1 MVTSCR
7 PRTCACSRP
16 GSRRRAGP
24 APVPPTRP
32 DPTAFLHRG
41 RQPIGVSLGVI
52 GVAADW
58 WLESAGRLETSG
70 YAGIWAWDHFMGRGA
85 APTTVLEC
93 WTMLALAAARTER
106 MTVGSFVTN
115 VMNRHPALLAR
126 MVGTLQVATGG
137 RAVLGIGIGGHPAEH
152 EAYGI
157 DFPSVPERVAR
168 LDGGAGRDPR
178 ALERWAR
185 LPAEPV
191 LPARERR
198 CASDSRAAPAD
209 RRRWRD
215 TGRRA
220 AGGPGRRRLD
230 GLQRQLHRARARLPG
245 GARGRRASPGGHG
258 RGARRPGRGWL
269 ASGDSLRASPWVEQ
283 PLEELDRW
291 RALGAD
297 GVVVQARTP
306 ADVDALV
313 RAAERW

>member
-1 MVTSCR
+1 VGD
-7 PRTCACSRP
+7 PV
-16 GSRRRAGP
+16 P
-24 APVPPTRP
+24 APTGP
-32 DPTAFLHRG
+32 DPTAFLNRG

-58 WLESAGRLETSG
+58 WLESARRLETAG

-85 APTTVLEC
+85 APATVLEC

-115 VMNRHPALLAR
+115 VMNRHPAVLAR

-137 RAVLGIGIGGHPAEH
+137 RAVLGIGIGGHAAEH

-157 DFPSVPERVAR
+157 DFPPVPERVAR
-168 LDGGAGRDPR
+168 LEEALAVVR
-178 ALERWAR
+178 ALWTGGPVTRPSPFYPLADAVARPVPEPPPPIVIGGETPAGAR
-185 LPAEPV
+185 LAARLGDGWTGFSDRFTELEPV
-191 LPARERR
+191 YRE
-198 CASDSRAAPAD
+198 ALQAA
-209 RRRWRD
+209 
-215 TGRRA
+215 
-220 AGGPGRRRLD
+220 GRRREETVVVL
-230 GLQRQLHRARARLPG
+230 GVQG
-245 GARGRRASPGGHG
+245 GW
-258 RGARRPGRGWL
+258 GA
-269 ASGDSLRASPWVEQ
+269 GDSLRASPWIER

-313 RAAERW
+313 GAAERW